1 MFLSKIKFII
11 SAPNKNSWPRD
22 ELNEI
27 CFLGK
32 SNVGKSSLLNAISN
46 NSKLARVS
54 STPGCTKLLNFFEV
68 DGEYR
73 IVDAPGYGY
82 AKTSILNDK
91 NFAKMMEEY
100 IFERENVKLF
110 VLLVDSRR
118 NLSNDDIDC
127 LEMLKKTNKEVI
139 VVGTKCDKLNQ
150 SMKSKFIKNVANNIN
165 AKVYL
170 TSIMK
175 KDTVNELTNYIDRIG
190 RQN

>member
-1 MFLSKIKFII
+1 M
-11 SAPNKNSWPRD
+11 
-22 ELNEI
+22 
-27 CFLGK
+27 
-32 SNVGKSSLLNAISN
+32 GKSSLLNAISN

-68 DGEYR
+68 DSSYR

-82 AKTSILNDK
+82 AKTSILNDES
-91 NFAKMMEEY
+91 FAKMMDEY

-118 NLSNDDIDC
+118 ELSSDDIDC
-127 LEMLKKTNKEVI
+127 LNMLKQTNKEVI
-139 VVGTKCDKLNQ
+139 VVGTKSDKLNQ

-170 TSIMK
+170 TSIIK
-175 KDTVNELTNYIDRIG
+175 KETVNELTEYIDKIG
-190 RQN
+190 RR